1 MGRMRR
7 VLITL
12 VAVVAVVVSGLGI
25 TVVAAVR
32 KPMPDTS
39 GMVSLTGLD
48 GTVTVSRD
56 RHGIPSIVA
65 GTAEDLFF
73 AQGYVHAQDRFHEM
87 DVRRRVAGGTF
98 SALVGHEGH
107 DVDQLTT
114 AMGLQHAAQLELKR
128 LPAESRR
135 ALDAYT
141 RGVNAYIVGKSGS
154 SLSLEY
160 AAKSLTGRDY
170 RPDLWTSL
178 DSVGWARL
186 LSWDLDGP
194 ITDEID
200 RGLIVRNMS
209 STRVGEL
216 YPGYRMS
223 DSVAVRS
230 PIWFEA
236 ATDAKRMQ
244 RLSAAIATVS
254 RVTGLPTTIGTM
266 ARVER
271 PKTGGPILTSTVAAS
286 ISLPS
291 PWYQIRLRCARVTKV
306 CPYDVGGLSLSGMPG
321 VVVGHN
327 RAVAWGLGP
336 ALPSSARLTVGP
348 PTGNTTRNVV
358 ARLSSIGRVKLQ
370 WKQDAKRSNVSGLLA
385 LNRVR
390 DEHGVEAAADRL
402 ALPFALVWAD
412 SSGEAGQVPSEPEPP
427 VAATERSPLAD
438 LLVPSLL
445 PVEVGTRFAE
455 QGKNTLRTWNREM
468 SADVPAS
475 AYFAAVWRNVLALTF
490 HDELP
495 KDQWPDGSARW
506 MVVIRRL
513 LAKPS
518 AAWWDNLATPSVVER
533 RDDIL
538 RQAMEEARA
547 ELTRIRARDVSQW
560 DWSDLHAAPLRNP
573 TLSGRL
579 FERGPIALDGS
590 NDTIEAT
597 SWDAARGYTSVTAPA
612 ARLVMD
618 VAAPDSSRWIV
629 ATGASGHTFADHYT
643 DQADLWATGRDL
655 PWRST
660 AAAVNK
666 QGQSTLTLS
675 SPTR

>member
-1 MGRMRR
+1 MRR
-7 VLITL
+7 ILITL
-12 VAVVAVVVSGLGI
+12 VAVVGVIVSVIGI
-25 TVVAAVR
+25 SVVAAVH

-39 GMVSLTGLD
+39 GEVSLTGLD

-56 RHGIPSIVA
+56 QHGIPSIVA

-98 SALVGHEGH
+98 SVLVGHIGR
-107 DVDQLTT
+107 DVDRLTT
-114 AMGLQHAAQLELKR
+114 AMDLRGAAERELKR
-128 LPAESRR
+128 LPAETRR

-160 AAKSLTGRDY
+160 AAKSLIGRDY
-170 RPDLWTSL
+170 RPDPWTPV

-194 ITDEID
+194 VTDEID
-200 RGLIVRNMS
+200 RALIARNIPS
-209 STRVGEL
+209 ARVSEL
-216 YPGYRMS
+216 YPGYRTS
-223 DSVAVRS
+223 DSIAGSRWFDDAAEVR
-230 PIWFEA
+230 WLL
-236 ATDAKRMQ
+236 
-244 RLSAAIATVS
+244 RLSEAMSTVS
-254 RVTGLPTTIGTM
+254 RVTGLPTRVGTM

-271 PKTGGPILTSTVAAS
+271 PKTGGPILTSSVAAS

-291 PWYQIRLRCARVTKV
+291 PWYQVRLRCTRVTTA
-306 CPYDVGGLSLSGMPG
+306 CPYDVGGLSLSGVPG
-321 VVVGHN
+321 IVVGHT

-336 ALPSSARLTVGP
+336 ALPSAARLAVVSP
-348 PTGNTTRNVV
+348 RKKTTDDVV
-358 ARLSSIGRVKLQ
+358 ARLSSGAKVTLR
-370 WKQDAKRSNVSGLLA
+370 WKQDPKRSNIAGLLA

-390 DEHGVEAAADRL
+390 DEEGVKSAADRL

-412 SSGEAGQVPSEPEPP
+412 ASGETGQLPSEPEPP
-427 VAATERSPLAD
+427 VAVTERSPLAD

-455 QGKNTLRTWNREM
+455 QGKDTLHTWNREM
-468 SADVPAS
+468 SADTPAA

-495 KDQWPDGSARW
+495 KAQWPDGSARW

-518 AAWWDNLATPSVVER
+518 ADWWDNLATPSMVER
-533 RDDIL
+533 RDDVL
-538 RQAMEEARA
+538 RQAMEDARD
-547 ELTRIRARDVSQW
+547 ELTRIRARDVAHW
-560 DWSDLHAAPLRNP
+560 DWADLHAAPLRNP

-579 FERGPIALDGS
+579 FERGPVELDGS

-597 SWDAARGYTSVTAPA
+597 TWDAARGYTAVTAPA
-612 ARLVMD
+612 ARVVMHP
-618 VAAPDSSRWIV
+618 AEPDSSRWIV
-629 ATGASGHTFADHYT
+629 STGASGHTFTDHYT
-643 DQADLWATGRDL
+643 DQVELWASGRDL

-660 AAAVNK
+660 ASAVNK
-666 QGQSTLTLS
+666 QARSTLTLR